1 MLDTYL
7 YRVGCWTTGKSIKW
21 TWGSINLESI
31 LQFCHEI
38 CCKQYLYQVVQLQ
51 RAHINSSQLC
61 AILGA
66 IAKYGAGKMK
76 SLNIS
81 GTDVSKVMV
90 MVKMMLE
97 PTLISIWWLPW
108 CDLFD
113 NNDYLKGGSKA
124 SCQGCCE
131 TQRDH
136 PYLYQSYNVH
146 TTITIIMSIAAG
158 LVMSKYHMSSC
169 SLITSRLS
177 WAGNKSQK

>member
-1 MLDTYL
+1 MLDTFL
-7 YRVGCWTTGKSIKW
+7 YRVGCWTTGRSIKW
-21 TWGSINLESI
+21 TWGSINLELI

-38 CCKQYLYQVVQLQ
+38 CCKQYLHQVVQLQ

-61 AILGA
+61 AILGV

-90 MVKMMLE
+90 MVMIRLE
-97 PTLISIWWLPW
+97 PTLISIWWLLW
-108 CDLFD
+108 CDFFHN
-113 NNDYLKGGSKA
+113 NNDYLSGGSKA

-136 PYLYQSYNVH
+136 PHLYKSYNVH
-146 TTITIIMSIAAG
+146 TTITIKITTIITNT
-158 LVMSKYHMSSC
+158 
-169 SLITSRLS
+169 SLTMYI
-177 WAGNKSQK
+177 

>member
-1 MLDTYL
+1 MKSTWMLDTFL

-21 TWGSINLESI
+21 TWGSINLKLI
-31 LQFCHEI
+31 LQFCHEN

-90 MVKMMLE
+90 MVMMRLE
-97 PTLISIWWLPW
+97 LSLMMAMVRFFSQQWLSLRW
-108 CDLFD
+108 I
-113 NNDYLKGGSKA
+113 
-124 SCQGCCE
+124 
-131 TQRDH
+131 
-136 PYLYQSYNVH
+136 QSFLPGLLWNSERSPLPIPVLQCTYN
-146 TTITIIMSIAAG
+146 
-158 LVMSKYHMSSC
+158 YHHHNEHSSR
-169 SLITSRLS
+169 TS
-177 WAGNKSQK
+177 NE